1 MNELSVIRQFSK
13 QIETQFD
20 VQKTTLYKNDSLI
33 TGAAVDKNILEYYR
47 SIPQTT
53 VFRESNGSVLVTL
66 LRIKNDN
73 YMFILESKNRTAF
86 DGLETKYMIEEIKK
100 LGKRLGE
107 FE

>member
-20 VQKTTLYKNDSLI
+20 VQKTTLYKNNQLI
-33 TGAAVDKNILEYYR
+33 IGAAVDKVSIEYYQ

-53 VFRESNGSVLVTL
+53 VFREGNSSVLVTL
-66 LRIKNDN
+66 LRIKNEK
-73 YMFILESKNRTAF
+73 YMIILESKNRKAF
-86 DGLETKYMIEEIKK
+86 DGLETKYMIDEIKK